1 MDKLKH
7 PPVKKEEEN
16 KLNVAPG
23 SRKTREEGQPETIE
37 READQNYREY
47 DKDYEAE
54 ADIKREDSQT

>member
-23 SRKTREEGQPETIE
+23 SRKTQEERQPETIE

-47 DKDYEAE
+47 DEDYGTGV
-54 ADIKREDSQT
+54 DIKREDSQT